1 MTFKL
6 LLILH
11 LLGSAVWVG
20 GHLILFVTI
29 LPKALRL
36 RDPEIISA
44 FESRYE
50 KIGVPALIIQ
60 VVTGVWLAHFYLNSI
75 FDAFSFRDS
84 LHTLIAIK
92 LILLLVTLVIAVHA
106 RVRLITKLTTNNLTF
121 LAWHIST
128 ITVLGLLLLIL
139 GAGIRSGGF

>member
-11 LLGSAVWVG
+11 LIGSAIWVG

-36 RDPEIISA
+36 RDPEVISA

-50 KIGVPALIIQ
+50 KIGVPALILQ
-60 VVTGVWLAHFYLNSI
+60 VVTGLWLAAFYLNSI
-75 FDAFSFRDS
+75 FDALSFRDS

-92 LILLLVTLVIAVHA
+92 IILLSATLVIAVHA
-106 RVRLITKLTTNNLTF
+106 RVRLISKLTNDNLTF

-128 ITVLGLLLLIL
+128 ITILGLLLLIL
-139 GAGIRSGGF
+139 GASIRSGGF